1 MKKILSF
8 FFIFSLFASNAFAE
22 SGADRLLGLWEVG
35 SGKARVKISKYG
47 EKYMGK
53 IVWLKDPLNAE
64 GKPKVDKNNP
74 EESKRSVPLL
84 GYVNMLGFVYKEEN
98 TWEEGTIYDP
108 ENGSTYS
115 CSIQMP
121 DENSINVRGFIGVS
135 LLGRTDTW
143 KRLVIKK

>member
-1 MKKILSF
+1 
-8 FFIFSLFASNAFAE
+8 
-22 SGADRLLGLWEVG
+22 
-35 SGKARVKISKYG
+35 
-47 EKYMGK
+47 
-53 IVWLKDPLNAE
+53 
-64 GKPKVDKNNP
+64 VDKNNP